1 MSALPGGSEAQDG
14 RVQMRGALLCILV
27 AGAVLGLWHA
37 QLGGRAL
44 FTFRNDEPYSSWVG
58 IFFGPLSTLP
68 AVALAM
74 FTRRWSAAWLIAGG
88 LISLGA
94 LVVSAAG
101 KPNPLGEFRDLVLL
115 YLLLGSGPM
124 IALGLGLVWIVHRLL
139 LSDVEKVSRRRSRRM
154 QVWGLIVSSYL
165 LLSIAAF
172 FVADFPLFDAVFET
186 RWGFW
191 VIPIVLGPLA
201 IPALWRVIGIPIYLA
216 ETAVFLGL
224 LWLATRS
231 ADRRRTGLWGAL
243 AVWIVSG
250 LFFLSIVWH

>member
-1 MSALPGGSEAQDG
+1 MSVSPGEPEIHDG
-14 RVQMRGALLCILV
+14 RVQLRGTFICLLVVGAIL
-27 AGAVLGLWHA
+27 GIWHA

-74 FTRRWSAAWLIAGG
+74 FTRRYSAAWLIAGG

-94 LVVSAAG
+94 LAASAAG
-101 KPNPLGEFRDLVLL
+101 KANPLGEFRDFVLPF
-115 YLLLGSGPM
+115 LLLSGGPM
-124 IALGLGLVWIVHRLL
+124 IALGLGLVWIDHRLRL
-139 LSDVEKVSRRRSRRM
+139 LGIEGVSSGRSRRM
-154 QVWGLIVSSYL
+154 RAWPLIVSSYL
-165 LLSIAAF
+165 LLSVGAF

-186 RWGFW
+186 RWGFR

-201 IPALWRVIGIPIYLA
+201 IPALWRFIGIPIYLA

-224 LWLATRS
+224 LWLATNS
-231 ADRRRTGLWGAL
+231 ATRRRAALWGAL
-243 AVWIVSG
+243 ATWIASG